1 MAALMGKNDL
11 GKCIIL
17 LLRRI
22 FQIIVAV
29 GNKSEHTT
37 KGTPLPPPHP
47 PLFFEG
53 VLCQICNNR
62 NVGFQLLLPPSS
74 IYIKAC

>member
-1 MAALMGKNDL
+1 MGKNDL

-47 PLFFEG
+47 PKVYFVKSVTIGMWDSSYFYP
-53 VLCQICNNR
+53 
-62 NVGFQLLLPPSS
+62 LL
-74 IYIKAC
+74 AFT